1 MNSMSPRTNLTIMLT
16 VALVLIGAL
25 VLATEYYLRANDA
38 RRFVRAT
45 TIPGL
50 KYELVPSYRGTY
62 KGVEYRTNAFGFRGA
77 DFPMRKPAGE
87 YRILF
92 LGDSIV
98 QGGLVEEQAA
108 MGARLEALW
117 QTQPEHA
124 RTRVINAGVSSYD
137 ANDYLALYQ
146 HKGVKFD
153 PDFVIVGLFLNDNFR
168 YIAKEKFDAV
178 TRPPRWWER
187 SVLLR
192 TIADVAALA
201 HDRSFDPAA
210 NSDPVLLA
218 QIASAIPD
226 PPSVHALVQF
236 FNQRR
241 YPLELITREALP
253 FVFDL
258 HAWEQVRTPVAAL
271 ARLVQEHHAGLLFV
285 VLPVEFQLAQGYHY
299 PQPQQFIMEMCAAH
313 GIDVIDATPVLRKLQ
328 IESGRSVYHQRG
340 DMIHFDGTAHA
351 AIAQT
356 IFEHMRPIKTTSAR

>member
-1 MNSMSPRTNLTIMLT
+1 MTSEIPRVNLIIMLIVT
-16 VALVLIGAL
+16 GVLIVAL

-50 KYELVPSYRGTY
+50 KYELVPSYRRTY
-62 KGVEYRTNAFGFRGA
+62 KGVEYRTNKFGFRGA

-98 QGGLVEEQAA
+98 HGGLVEEQAA
-108 MGARLEALW
+108 MGAQLEAMW
-117 QTQPEHA
+117 QTPPEHA
-124 RTRVINAGVSSYD
+124 RIRVINAGVSSYD

-153 PDFVIVGLFLNDNFR
+153 PDFVVVGLFLNDNFR

-178 TRPPRWWER
+178 VRPPGLWER

-192 TIADVAALA
+192 TIADVAAPA
-201 HDRSFDPAA
+201 HGRSFDPAA
-210 NSDPVLLA
+210 NSDLALLA

-226 PPSVHALVQF
+226 SPSVHALVQF

-241 YPLELITREALP
+241 YPLDLITRESLP

-258 HAWEQVRTPVAAL
+258 HAWEQVRTPVTEL
-271 ARLVQEHHAGLLFV
+271 ARLVHEHHAGLLFV
-285 VLPVEFQLAQGYHY
+285 VLPIEFQLAQDYVY
-299 PQPQQFIMEMCAAH
+299 PQPQQFIMEMCAA
-313 GIDVIDATPVLRKLQ
+313 
-328 IESGRSVYHQRG
+328 RG
-340 DMIHFDGTAHA
+340 FPARW
-351 AIAQT
+351 
-356 IFEHMRPIKTTSAR
+356 RPFAPA